1 MPAVKNCKDSIND
14 RFTETQVRVFFWV
27 AALVLAA
34 INAYTSRFFI
44 NNDAIAYIEI
54 GEAIKQFDWYD
65 TANFTFSPLYGLL
78 FALFQSLLQLNPFN
92 EILWAKLLNYLIF
105 IITIGALEIFLRFLK
120 HEHTAT
126 VNSGERPLDWIW
138 VQTLLYSI
146 FLVTSLVSVR
156 LRLINPDMLVF
167 CLILLI
173 LAVIMWIRENPAP
186 HFKFTLLGILLGLGY
201 MAKAFM
207 FLLAPLFL
215 LMTAFCVGSLR
226 KSITRIAVAMLFF
239 LIITGPLLTELYLKK
254 GSFSYGEGGRHVYT
268 KLIGGQGA
276 PVNQGKII
284 QNEPM
289 IVVYDYGAIC
299 TRPFTFD
306 VTYWTIGIDPKY
318 NYGAHFKLFLQNL
331 LEIPAQSHW
340 VLAILIWALFQIYLG
355 SFVIGRT
362 CPVSLQILFLLTSL
376 SGMFLFALISM
387 EPRYIGPSLFVG
399 SAGLISGMRQGKHKN
414 VFRKLGTSEL
424 GILTLV
430 LFMFGA
436 VLEYTLEET
445 KRGLS
450 FHDGKSSYQKAY
462 SDEMTVSKFL
472 AERGVVPGNH
482 VAVVGSPPIQ
492 WARMARV
499 RVMGEIEDAEKFLD
513 SSKADRSMYLTLLK
527 KEGIGAVI
535 AQGKEWQKLAVEGW
549 LHVPGTETYWAMLF

>member
-1 MPAVKNCKDSIND
+1 MPAVVKCGNSID
-14 RFTETQVRVFFWV
+14 DHISETQVRIFFWV
-27 AALVLAA
+27 AALILAA

-44 NNDAIAYIEI
+44 NNDAIAYLEI
-54 GEAIKQFDWYD
+54 GEAIKQFNWYD
-65 TANFTFSPLYGLL
+65 AANFTFSPLYGLL
-78 FALFQSLLQLNPFN
+78 LALFQSLLQLNPFN

-105 IITIGALEIFLRFLK
+105 IVTIGALEIFLRLFK
-120 HEHTAT
+120 RDYMAA
-126 VNSGERPLDWIW
+126 VNSGERPLNWIW
-138 VQTLLYSI
+138 VQTLLYSV
-146 FLVTSLVSVR
+146 FLVTSLVSIR

-173 LAVIMWIRENPAP
+173 LAVVMWIRKNPTS
-186 HFKFTLLGILLGLGY
+186 HFKFALLGILLGLGY

-215 LMTAFCVGSLR
+215 LMAAFCVGSLR
-226 KSITRIAVAMLFF
+226 KSITRITVAMLFF

-276 PVNQGKII
+276 PVHQGKIL
-284 QNEPM
+284 QNEPR

-318 NYGAHFKLFLQNL
+318 NYSAHFKLFLQNL

-340 VLAILIWALFQIYLG
+340 ILAILIWALFQIYLG
-355 SFVIGRT
+355 SFVIGRA

-376 SGMFLFALISM
+376 SGMFLFAMISM
-387 EPRYIGPSLFVG
+387 EPRYVAPSLFVG
-399 SAGLISGMRQGKHKN
+399 SAGLISGMRQGKNKK
-414 VFRKLGTSEL
+414 VFWKLGMSEL
-424 GILTLV
+424 GILALV
-430 LFMFGA
+430 LFLLGA
-436 VLEYTLEET
+436 VLEYTLDEA

-462 SDEMTVSKFL
+462 SDEIRVSQFL
-472 AERGVVPGNH
+472 AKHGVVPGNR

-499 RVMGEIEDAEKFLD
+499 RVTGEIEDADKFLD
-513 SSKADRSMYLTLLK
+513 SPRADRSMYMTLLK
-527 KEGIGAVI
+527 NEGIGAVI
-535 AQGKEWQKLAVEGW
+535 AQGKELQKLAGEGW
-549 LHVPGTETYWAMLF
+549 LHVPGD